1 MLVGKACPH
10 VVARKRE
17 HMMLSFHSLL
27 VRVGRIELPYS
38 AWKADV
44 LPLNYTR
51 AVDADKGSI
60 FWFWGTD
67 LLHKER
73 PAYAGLSF

>member
-1 MLVGKACPH
+1 MKM
-10 VVARKRE
+10 RT
-17 HMMLSFHSLL
+17 LSFRSSL

-51 AVDADKGSI
+51 VYGEDSV
-60 FWFWGTD
+60 
-67 LLHKER
+67 
-73 PAYAGLSF
+73 AYF